1 MMALITSIHLL
12 TRTPTEIV
20 GQMSVEEKVGQLFI
34 VPGCPERKDYHLQ
47 DLHHL
52 FHERHVGGMI
62 LKQGTSQSYREFF
75 ASLEMPIPIIRVGDA
90 EWGISMRVTDA
101 VKFPR
106 NLTLGAIQD
115 LSLIKKFG
123 HQVGWE
129 CRQVGIDINLAPVA
143 DTNTN
148 PLNPIIGT
156 RSFGD
161 VTERV
166 AKLVSIVIKA
176 MQEEG
181 TLACAKHFPDHG
193 DVTVD
198 SHKDLPSTRV
208 RSLEAFEAAVHSRVG
223 ALLTAHLLVDEEV
236 VTFSHK
242 LVHEL
247 VREKMKFDGLLITDA
262 LNMKAITNYTKPGKA
277 ALDAL
282 KAGHDLLL
290 YGDHLSEKVDTLLK
304 TDIPEAIDQ
313 IVQAVKSGE
322 YSESLLDTHV
332 VRIIKTKQQLLKR
345 PPIEEKPIVTEQALR
360 LKQELYDNAVTVVS
374 NGHLPLKPQQEVQWT
389 VLGGE
394 APLLQK
400 SLRPSSQG
408 PKVFCVMKWDETI
421 KEQLRALQP
430 DILIVMASPYG
441 LIDLPKPSTLIVG
454 YENDPM
460 AEESV
465 RKVLLGEMEAKG
477 QLPVKIKWSVAGS
490 NR

>member
-1 MMALITSIHLL
+1 MIITALHLL
-12 TRTPTEIV
+12 TQTPTEILQ
-20 GQMSVEEKVGQLFI
+20 QMSVEEKVGQLFV

-47 DLHHL
+47 DLYHL
-52 FHERHVGGMI
+52 FNERHVGGMI
-62 LKQGTSQSYREFF
+62 LKQGSSKSYREFF
-75 ASLEMPIPIIRVGDA
+75 ASLKTPLPIIRVGDA
-90 EWGISMRVTDA
+90 EWGVSMRVTDA

-115 LSLIKKFG
+115 LSLIKRFG

-148 PLNPIIGT
+148 PLNPIIGI

-161 VTERV
+161 VTQRV
-166 AKLVSIVIKA
+166 ALLVSIVIEA

-181 TLACAKHFPDHG
+181 VLACAKHFPDHG

-198 SHKDLPSTRV
+198 SHKDLPTTQI
-208 RSLEAFEAAVHSRVG
+208 RSLEAFEAAVHARVG
-223 ALLTAHLLVDEEV
+223 ALLTAHLLVDDEV

-262 LNMKAITNYTKPGKA
+262 LNMKAITNYTKPAQA

-290 YGDHLSEKVDTLLK
+290 YGTHLSEQVDALLQK
-304 TDIPEAIDQ
+304 DIPQAIDR
-313 IVQAVKSGE
+313 IIIAVKSGE
-322 YSESLLDTHV
+322 YPESLLDTHV

-345 PPIEEKPIVTEQALR
+345 PPVQEMPIASEQALR
-360 LKQELYDNAVTVVS
+360 LKQELYDNAITVVS
-374 NGHLPLKPQQEVQWT
+374 NEHLPLKPHQEVQWT
-389 VLGGE
+389 FLGGE

-400 SLRPSSQG
+400 SLQPSTQG
-408 PKVFCVMKWDETI
+408 PHIVCVTKWDEAI
-421 KEQLRALQP
+421 KEQLRSLKP

-441 LIDLPKPSTLIVG
+441 LIDLPQPPTLIVG

-465 RKVLLGEMEAKG
+465 RKVLIGEMEAKG
-477 QLPVKIKWSVAGS
+477 QLPLEILM
-490 NR
+490 R